1 MPPQSYKRNLYN
13 ARPVPKSDMKIRDAV
28 TNIEAFVY
36 DDEYLEAVKKRTA
49 FWRVFPFHMCKHY
62 LGINLKPFQAIILY
76 QMFNNA
82 NTVYIASRSQ
92 GKTWLTAVACV
103 CYCILYPGS
112 IVVVASGVKSQA
124 FEIFQKIS
132 KLYKDSPM
140 LREEIL
146 FMTESK
152 QDPKVEFKNGSMVL
166 SAVSSDNSR
175 GMRAHF
181 LILDEFRMIDKDI
194 LDSVLRKFLGDPR
207 HPKYLDLPEYEH
219 LLEDNKSA
227 YLSSAWTTN
236 HWSYEKYKATI
247 KQMAAGKPYFCCN
260 LPYQLAVKNGLKKMS
275 EVINEMTE
283 ADFDPVKWKVEMEG
297 HWLGEAENALFNN
310 ETINNC
316 RKIEKAIYPLD
327 VRNRCGKNEKKT
339 YRAKAKEEIRLL
351 FADIALMSSNKHKN
365 DASCFGLMCLTPNA
379 ARNDY
384 LRDISYL
391 ETWTGQHSEKTA
403 LRLRKLYEEL
413 DCDYLVMDANGVGLP
428 IFDLLV
434 GNPIIDKDTGVE
446 YQPLACV
453 NDEEMNERC
462 LYPNNPKVIWSI
474 KAYAQLNSDMAVYLS
489 NAINSKKLRFLVHE
503 NDGQDYLTRFSGYD
517 EFSGD
522 LVGKLK
528 APYVQ
533 TSLAI
538 YEMLSLEAE
547 HKDDGKVRVKEQ
559 SGKRKDRY
567 SAIAM
572 ANYVATELSRQNF
585 KVEVGIDEDDDFVTL
600 YGFN

>member
-1 MPPQSYKRNLYN
+1 MLY
-13 ARPVPKSDMKIRDAV
+13 
-28 TNIEAFVY
+28 
-36 DDEYLEAVKKRTA
+36 
-49 FWRVFPFHMCKHY
+49 
-62 LGINLKPFQAIILY
+62 
-76 QMFNNA
+76 
-82 NTVYIASRSQ
+82 RS
-92 GKTWLTAVACV
+92 
-103 CYCILYPGS
+103 
-112 IVVVASGVKSQA
+112 
-124 FEIFQKIS
+124 
-132 KLYKDSPM
+132 SPM

-146 FMTESK
+146 YKNDSK
-152 QDPKVEFKNGSMVL
+152 IDPRVEFKNGSTIL
-166 SAVSSDNSR
+166 AAVSSDNSR

-194 LDSVLRKFLGDPR
+194 LDGVLRKFLADPR
-207 HPKYLDLPEYEH
+207 HPKYLDLPQYYH
-219 LLEDNKSA
+219 LQEDNRAA
-227 YLSSAWTTN
+227 YLSSAWNTS
-236 HWSYEKYKATI
+236 HWSYGKYKATI

-260 LPYQLAVKNGLKKMS
+260 LPYQIAVKNGLKKKS
-275 EVINEMTE
+275 EIINEMTE

-310 ETINNC
+310 EVINSC

-339 YRAKAKEEIRLL
+339 YRPKTKEEIRLV
-351 FADIALMSSNKHKN
+351 FADIALMASNRHKN

-391 ETWTGQHSEKTA
+391 ETWTGQHSEATA
-403 LRLRKLYEEL
+403 LRIRKLYDEF
-413 DCDYLVMDANGVGLP
+413 DADYIVMDANGLGLP
-428 IFDLLV
+428 IYDLLA
-434 GNPIIDKDTGVE
+434 GNPMVDRETGME
-446 YQPLACV
+446 YGPLDCC
-453 NDEEMNERC
+453 NDEEMSQRC
-462 LYPNNPKVIWSI
+462 LYPNNPKVIWSV
-474 KAYAQLNSDMAVYLS
+474 KAGEQTNSDMALALS

-503 NDGQDYLTRFSGYD
+503 NDGQDYLTKFVGYD
-517 EFSGD
+517 EFTGD
-522 LVGKLK
+522 LLGKLN

-547 HKDDGKVRVKEQ
+547 HKDNGKVKVKEQ

-585 KVEVGIDEDDDFVTL
+585 KVDVGIDEDDDFITL
-600 YGFN
+600 YGFD